1 VLHDVSFDVAP
12 AMKVGIIGRT
22 GSGKSTLFQSLFRFV
37 EPESGVITIDG
48 IDITSIPLARLR
60 RSIAIIPQDPTLFI
74 GTVRSNLDRFN
85 ECTDDEVW
93 EALRRVQLADHVAQ
107 LTGGLNAEIVEGG
120 ANFSQG
126 QRQLLCMAR
135 AILTKARIIV
145 LDEATASVDVVTDI
159 IIQRTI
165 REEFANITVL
175 VIAHRLDTIADADMI
190 IELAQGRVATIT
202 TR

>member
-1 VLHDVSFDVAP
+1 MS
-12 AMKVGIIGRT
+12 
-22 GSGKSTLFQSLFRFV
+22 
-37 EPESGVITIDG
+37 
-48 IDITSIPLARLR
+48 
-60 RSIAIIPQDPTLFI
+60 
-74 GTVRSNLDRFN
+74 
-85 ECTDDEVW
+85 
-93 EALRRVQLADHVAQ
+93 
-107 LTGGLNAEIVEGG
+107 
-120 ANFSQG
+120 
-126 QRQLLCMAR
+126 R

-175 VIAHRLDTIADADMI
+175 VIAHRLDTISDADMI

>member
-1 VLHDVSFDVAP
+1 
-12 AMKVGIIGRT
+12 
-22 GSGKSTLFQSLFRFV
+22 
-37 EPESGVITIDG
+37 
-48 IDITSIPLARLR
+48 
-60 RSIAIIPQDPTLFI
+60 
-74 GTVRSNLDRFN
+74 
-85 ECTDDEVW
+85 
-93 EALRRVQLADHVAQ
+93 
-107 LTGGLNAEIVEGG
+107 
-120 ANFSQG
+120 
-126 QRQLLCMAR
+126 MAR

>member
-1 VLHDVSFDVAP
+1 
-12 AMKVGIIGRT
+12 
-22 GSGKSTLFQSLFRFV
+22 
-37 EPESGVITIDG
+37 
-48 IDITSIPLARLR
+48 
-60 RSIAIIPQDPTLFI
+60 
-74 GTVRSNLDRFN
+74 
-85 ECTDDEVW
+85 
-93 EALRRVQLADHVAQ
+93 
-107 LTGGLNAEIVEGG
+107 
-120 ANFSQG
+120 
-126 QRQLLCMAR
+126 
-135 AILTKARIIV
+135 V

>member
-1 VLHDVSFDVAP
+1 
-12 AMKVGIIGRT
+12 
-22 GSGKSTLFQSLFRFV
+22 
-37 EPESGVITIDG
+37 
-48 IDITSIPLARLR
+48 
-60 RSIAIIPQDPTLFI
+60 
-74 GTVRSNLDRFN
+74 
-85 ECTDDEVW
+85 
-93 EALRRVQLADHVAQ
+93 
-107 LTGGLNAEIVEGG
+107 
-120 ANFSQG
+120 
-126 QRQLLCMAR
+126 MAR

-175 VIAHRLDTIADADMI
+175 VIAHRLDTISDADMI